1 MASKT
6 PTEIELLKGFTTK
19 LNDDTALT
27 LAYLVHTEKGNRFNS
42 DYIYSFRV
50 DKIADLEAEAD
61 EMDKNE
67 NKVNKWTWKG
77 LPKYDAVVYDKS
89 DLNSRGAKW
98 LRMKIKKAVS
108 FEEAVKM
115 IDGWQ
120 AYKKAFNKNSTYK
133 PGPYR
138 CEDIFV
144 EDLRKAD
151 PVVLASY
158 VGKVFFSAALLKCQ
172 QPKEEV
178 TEKKETKVE
187 PTKVEPT
194 KVEPTKVEPIKED
207 TGFAIVAD
215 PLED

>member
-19 LNDDTALT
+19 LNDDTVLT

-42 DYIYSFRV
+42 DYVYSFRV
-50 DKIADLEAEAD
+50 DKLADLEAEAN

-77 LPKYDAVVYDKS
+77 LSKYDAVVYDKS

-98 LRMKIKKAVS
+98 LRTKIKKAVS
-108 FEEAVKM
+108 FDEAIKM

-120 AYKKAFNKNSTYK
+120 SFKKAFNKNSTYK
-133 PGPYR
+133 PGPYI
-138 CEDIFV
+138 CEDIIV

-151 PVVLASY
+151 PSVLASY

-172 QPKEEV
+172 QPKEAKEAV
-178 TEKKETKVE
+178 EKKNAE
-187 PTKVEPT
+187 PTK
-194 KVEPTKVEPIKED
+194 ED
-207 TGFAIVAD
+207 NDGLVV
-215 PLED
+215 LSNSNEN

>member
-6 PTEIELLKGFTTK
+6 PTEIELLKGFITK
-19 LNDDTALT
+19 LDDDTVLT

-50 DKIADLEAEAD
+50 DKLADLEAEAN

-98 LRMKIKKAVS
+98 LRTKIKKAVP
-108 FEEAVKM
+108 FDEAIKM

-120 AYKKAFNKNSTYK
+120 SFKKAFNKNSTYK
-133 PGPYR
+133 PGPYI
-138 CEDIFV
+138 CEDIII

-151 PVVLASY
+151 PSVLASY
-158 VGKVFFSAALLKCQ
+158 AGKVFFSAALLKCQ
-172 QPKEEV
+172 QPKESKEPA
-178 TEKKETKVE
+178 EKKNAESTKE
-187 PTKVEPT
+187 
-194 KVEPTKVEPIKED
+194 ED
-207 TGFAIVAD
+207 NGLVV
-215 PLED
+215 LSNSNEN

>member
-19 LNDDTALT
+19 LNDDTVLT

-50 DKIADLEAEAD
+50 DKLADLEAEAN

-98 LRMKIKKAVS
+98 LRTKIKKAVP
-108 FEEAVKM
+108 FDEAIKM

-120 AYKKAFNKNSTYK
+120 GFKKAFNKNSTYK
-133 PGPYR
+133 PGPYI
-138 CEDIFV
+138 CEDIII

-151 PVVLASY
+151 PSVLASY
-158 VGKVFFSAALLKCQ
+158 TGKVFFSAALLKCQ
-172 QPKEEV
+172 QPKESKEAA
-178 TEKKETKVE
+178 EKKNAE
-187 PTKVEPT
+187 PTKEENDGLVVLSNSNEN
-194 KVEPTKVEPIKED
+194 
-207 TGFAIVAD
+207 
-215 PLED
+215 